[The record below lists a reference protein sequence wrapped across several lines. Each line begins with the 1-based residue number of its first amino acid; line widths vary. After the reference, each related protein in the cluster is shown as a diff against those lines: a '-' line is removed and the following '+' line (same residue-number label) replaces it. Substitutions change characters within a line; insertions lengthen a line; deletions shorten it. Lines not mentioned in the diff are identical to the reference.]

1 MDFLSNLLCKFG
13 RQLNYAVHL
22 IYSAKRSP
30 DQLFMHNKPTMF
42 RSYSFSSS
50 GRMSLCIFWALEQ
63 N

>member
-50 GRMSLCIFWALEQ
+50 GRM
-63 N
+63 